1 MKISPR
7 RIQFFWCFS
16 TWIKCFP
23 KCLWKVSREV
33 VGAAFVVSRRRCCA
47 IRFFEEVLV
56 IQLLSD
62 FQQKLFWFFK
72 KVPLLKLHFTCAEE
86 KYMESFFLEN
96 VNSKIAL
103 GLRSGNS
110 ANFVWVWFSN
120 MHSKCLEEF
129 SVVNFFWY
137 KINSETLSYFDRN
150 FIGLLTTFFSQFSSN
165 SLQGV
170 QRS

>member
-1 MKISPR
+1 M
-7 RIQFFWCFS
+7 S
-16 TWIKCFP
+16 TRHCW
-23 KCLWKVSREV
+23 
-33 VGAAFVVSRRRCCA
+33 A

-110 ANFVWVWFSN
+110 ANRKVLVNQVNSGFQRKLFWLFRKNVVVKLAIYLPRWKCFWTFSLWKKIILYLLGT
-120 MHSKCLEEF
+120 SIWKSSEF
-129 SVVNFFWY
+129 RRNFSRMDVKTAFKVFGRFFWW
-137 KINSETLSYFDRN
+137 
-150 FIGLLTTFFSQFSSN
+150 
-165 SLQGV
+165 
-170 QRS
+170 